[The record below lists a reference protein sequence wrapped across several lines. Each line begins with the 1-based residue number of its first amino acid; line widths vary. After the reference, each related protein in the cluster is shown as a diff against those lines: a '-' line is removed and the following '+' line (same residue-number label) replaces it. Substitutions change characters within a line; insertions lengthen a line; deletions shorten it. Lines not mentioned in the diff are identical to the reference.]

1 MKMRIF
7 SILVVCL
14 LLFGCSA
21 SSSEAEKEGAQSAEH
36 WLTIV
41 DNGAY
46 GESWVESAVIFQSNV
61 EQTEWVKMLGK
72 VRQPLGANLDRSLEK
87 SEYTSSLPGA
97 PDGEYVVATFSA
109 SFEKK
114 TKATE
119 TVTVAMSD
127 EGKWKVAGYF
137 IK

>member
-1 MKMRIF
+1 MRVL
-7 SILVVCL
+7 SIIIGCL

-21 SSSEAEKEGAQSAEH
+21 SSSEAEKKGAQSAEN

-41 DNGAY
+41 DSGAY
-46 GESWVESAVIFQSNV
+46 EESWGESAALFQSSIT
-61 EQTEWVKMLGK
+61 QAEWVRILGK

-87 SEYTSSLPGA
+87 TEYASTLPGT
-97 PDGEYVVATFSA
+97 PDGEYVVTTFSA